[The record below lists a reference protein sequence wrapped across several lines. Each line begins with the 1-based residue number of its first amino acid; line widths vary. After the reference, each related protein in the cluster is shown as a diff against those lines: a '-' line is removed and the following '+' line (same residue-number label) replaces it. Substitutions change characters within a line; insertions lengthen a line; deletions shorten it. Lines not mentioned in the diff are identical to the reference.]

1 MKIIS
6 LYKFTPAEID
16 IHPDSTMILPG
27 HPLFLPE
34 NGELRVARAHIA
46 VRICRLGKNIS
57 VKFASRYYD
66 GVTVG
71 LRIVPGG
78 DIYAGMKGVVSAMD
92 NSSVFGAWLDPVAVA
107 TDFFVKVGEQM
118 VELDSMLPEIE
129 AAIYEISKYMTL
141 KMGDVILMP
150 AFTVTPE
157 LNPSTRLAVS
167 LGDASVVDL
176 KIV

>member
-1 MKIIS
+1 
-6 LYKFTPAEID
+6 
-16 IHPDSTMILPG
+16 MILPG
-27 HPLFLPE
+27 HPLFLPD
-34 NGELRVARAHIA
+34 NGESRVARAHIA

-78 DIYAGMKGVVSAMD
+78 NIYSEMNGVVSAMD
-92 NSSVFGAWLDPVAVA
+92 NSSVFGVWCAPDTVA
-107 TDFFVKVGEQM
+107 TNFCVKVGEQET
-118 VELDSMLPEIE
+118 ELNGISSEIE
-129 AAIYEISKYMTL
+129 AAIHEISKYMTL

-150 AFTVTPE
+150 EFTVTPE

-167 LGDASVVDL
+167 LGNASVVDL